1 MKKYLLLSLILMLCA
16 TLCMGC
22 GSLPP
27 GSGTVGDKPVGT
39 PSKPFEGEVD
49 NYPGVK
55 LVVVEGTVTPTSAE
69 VKIVNESGYG
79 MSCMGDNYIRVQKEV
94 DGAWYDLS
102 FHNEPVNSL
111 GPRQFDADH
120 EYHETVKWERFYEA
134 LSTGHYRIVKDC
146 SVRTDSDRISL
157 LLTAE
162 FELK

>member
-1 MKKYLLLSLILMLCA
+1 MKKCLLLSLILMLCA
-16 TLCMGC
+16 ALCVGC
-22 GSLPP
+22 AAQKPEYGVF
-27 GSGTVGDKPVGT
+27 GEKPVGT
-39 PSKPFEGEVD
+39 PYKLFEDEVD

-69 VKIVNESGYG
+69 VRIVNETGLG
-79 MSCMGDNYIRVQKEV
+79 MTCYGDNYIRVQKEV

-102 FHNEPVNSL
+102 FHNVPVNSR
-111 GPRQFDADH
+111 GPWQFDADV
-120 EYHETVKWERFYEA
+120 EYRETVNWDRFYHA
-134 LSTGHYRIVKDC
+134 LSPGHYRIVKDC